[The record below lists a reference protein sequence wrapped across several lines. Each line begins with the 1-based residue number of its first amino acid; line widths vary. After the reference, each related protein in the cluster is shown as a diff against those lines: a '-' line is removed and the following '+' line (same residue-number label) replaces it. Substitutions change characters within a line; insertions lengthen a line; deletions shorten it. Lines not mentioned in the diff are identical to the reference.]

1 MLNFNYWNKTRI
13 IFGKDTHKEVGEH
26 INPLGKK
33 VLLHYGGKS
42 IKSNGVYQ
50 DVIKSLEENNVDYIE
65 LSGVKPNPRVSL
77 VREGIELCR
86 KEKVDFILAVGGGS
100 VIDSAKA
107 IAIGVDYEGDV
118 WDFYEKGVEIKSA
131 LPLATILTIPAAGS
145 ESSTGT
151 VITNEEKQLKLSCG
165 AELLRP
171 EFSIINPEIYYTLPE
186 NQVANGVCDMMSHIM
201 ERYFTNTIH
210 TDLTDG
216 LCETTLKTIMKNGL
230 ILNKDNKNY
239 DAWSEIAFAG
249 NLAHNGLLGLGREQ
263 DWASHQIEHELSAIY
278 DVSHGAGLSVVT
290 IAWMKYVY
298 KTNLAM
304 FVQFAV
310 NVMGVEGSFRDE
322 ESIALEGIDKLREF
336 FVKMGLPVTLEEL
349 DIDESNLE
357 LMAKKATNYNDG
369 QEFKIGGLKKLGWED
384 ILEIYKLALR

>member
-1 MLNFNYWNKTRI
+1 MLNFNYYNKTRI
-13 IFGKDTHKEVGEH
+13 VFGKDTHKEVGEH
-26 INPLGKK
+26 LKPYAKK

-42 IKSNGVYQ
+42 IKSNGVYN
-50 DVIKSLEENNVDYIE
+50 DVVESLQSAGIEFVE

-86 KEKVDFILAVGGGS
+86 AEKVDFILAVGGGS

-107 IAIGVDYEGDV
+107 IAIGVDAKNDV
-118 WDFYEKGVEIKSA
+118 WDFFEKGTQIESA

-165 AELLRP
+165 AEFLRP
-171 EFSIINPEIYYTLPE
+171 EFSIINPEIYYTLPQ
-186 NQVANGVCDMMSHIM
+186 NQISNGVCDMMSHIM
-201 ERYFTNTIH
+201 ERYFTNTLN

-230 ILNKDNKNY
+230 ILKEDNTNY
-239 DAWSEIAFAG
+239 NAWSEVAFAG
-249 NLAHNGLLGLGREQ
+249 NIAHNGLLGLGREQ

-278 DVSHGAGLSVVT
+278 DVAHGAGLSVVT

-298 KTNLAM
+298 KTNLSM

-322 ESIALEGIDKLREF
+322 ESIALEGINKLKEF
-336 FVKMGLPVTLEEL
+336 FTKMGLPVTLEEL
-349 DIDESNLE
+349 GIDDSNLE
-357 LMAKKATNYNDG
+357 LMAKKATNFKDG
-369 QEFKIGGLKKLGWED
+369 NEFKLGGLKKLGWED
-384 ILEIYKLALR
+384 VLDIYNLAK

>member
-1 MLNFNYWNKTRI
+1 MLNFNYYNKTRI
-13 IFGKDTHKEVGEH
+13 IFGKDTHKEVGQH
-26 INPLGKK
+26 LKPYAKK

-42 IKSNGVYQ
+42 IKSNGVYN
-50 DVIKSLEENNVDYIE
+50 DVVKSLQSNGIEFVE

-77 VREGIELCR
+77 VREGIELCK
-86 KEKVDFILAVGGGS
+86 KENVDFILAVGGGS
-100 VIDSAKA
+100 VIDSSKA
-107 IAIGVDYEGDV
+107 IAIGVKSKNDV
-118 WDFYEKGVEIKSA
+118 WDFFEKDLEIKSA

-165 AELLRP
+165 AEFLRP
-171 EFSIINPEIYYTLPE
+171 EFSIINPEIYYSLPK
-186 NQVANGVCDMMSHIM
+186 NQISNGVCDMMSHIM
-201 ERYFTNTIH
+201 ERYFTNTLH

-230 ILNKDNKNY
+230 ILKEDNRNY
-239 DAWSEIAFAG
+239 NAWAEIAFAG
-249 NLAHNGLLGLGREQ
+249 NIAHNGLLGLGREQ

-278 DVSHGAGLSVVT
+278 DVAHGAGLAVVT

-298 KTNLAM
+298 KTNLPM

-322 ESIALEGIDKLREF
+322 ESIALEGINRLKEF
-336 FVKMGLPVTLEEL
+336 FIKMRLPVTLGEL
-349 DIDESNLE
+349 GIDESNLE
-357 LMAKKATNYNDG
+357 IMAKKATNFNNG
-369 QEFKIGGLKKLGWED
+369 EEVKLGGLKKLGWED
-384 ILEIYKLALR
+384 VLAIYKLAK

>member
-1 MLNFNYWNKTRI
+1 MQNFNYWNKTRI
-13 IFGKDTHKEVGEH
+13 IFGKDTHKEVGTH
-26 INPLGKK
+26 IKPLGKK

-50 DVIKSLEENNVDYIE
+50 AVTKSLQENNVEYIE

-77 VREGIELCR
+77 VRCGIELCR
-86 KEKVDFILAVGGGS
+86 KENIDFILAVGGGS

-118 WDFYEKGVEIKSA
+118 WDFFEKGTEIKSA

-165 AELLRP
+165 AEFLRP
-171 EFSIINPEIYYTLPE
+171 EFSIINPEIYYTLPQ
-186 NQVANGVCDMMSHIM
+186 NQISNGVCDMMSHIM
-201 ERYFTNTIH
+201 ERYFTNTLN

-216 LCETTLKTIMKNGL
+216 LCETTLKTIIKNGL
-230 ILNKDNKNY
+230 LLKKDNKNY
-239 DAWSEIAFAG
+239 DAWAEIAFAG

-278 DVSHGAGLSVVT
+278 DVYHGAGLSVVT

-298 KTNLAM
+298 KTNLSM

-310 NVMGVEGSFRDE
+310 NVMGVQGSFRDE
-322 ESIALEGIDKLREF
+322 ESIALEGIERLKEF
-336 FVKMGLPVTLEEL
+336 FVKMELPVTLQEL
-349 DIDESNLE
+349 NIDDTNLE
-357 LMAKKATNYNDG
+357 IMAKKATNYNDG
-369 QEFKIGGLKKLGWED
+369 KENKIGGFKKLGWED
-384 ILEIYKLALR
+384 ILAIYKLALK